1 MQHHFD
7 IYIAEQYGILEAIL
21 LNHFEFW
28 IAKNEANETNYYDG
42 DYWTYNSTKAL
53 QKLFPYVSQRKIQ
66 NALKHLIDE
75 GVLMT
80 GNYNKSAY
88 DRTLWYAFT
97 EKGKCIMQKCKM
109 EDANLSNQLCNNVQ
123 PIPDNNTYND
133 KDNNIYCRVN
143 EELNNE
149 DCHTIINKSQN
160 QQVENPTSTEQDVNA
175 LREYIKCLK
184 KEIEMLKEENGN
196 ENKIEHKGLYSAI
209 VDELNNVCGTHYK
222 ASTKT
227 TRDLIDARI
236 KEGFT
241 ENDFFTVIAK
251 KASTWKGTKMEQYL
265 RPQTLFG
272 TKFES
277 YLNEKISSG
286 NPFMDILKGV
296 AQ

>member
-1 MQHHFD
+1 MKDYKIELMD
-7 IYIAEQYGILEAIL
+7 IADDLLIINKKTIDTLMKLDNCADCIALYV
-21 LNHFEFW
+21 FYYKT
-28 IAKNEANETNYYDG
+28 AKWQKTNQIKANDEYVKKSLKWGRDKIMR
-42 DYWTYNSTKAL
+42 TKATL
-53 QKLFPYVSQRKIQ
+53 KEHGLIDVIQERKDGKISGWYIKLSYIVNKRKI
-66 NALKHLIDE
+66 
-75 GVLMT
+75 
-80 GNYNKSAY
+80 
-88 DRTLWYAFT
+88 
-97 EKGKCIMQKCKM
+97 
-109 EDANLSNQLCNNVQ
+109 
-123 PIPDNNTYND
+123 
-133 KDNNIYCRVN
+133 
-143 EELNNE
+143 E
-149 DCHTIINKSQN
+149 DCHAIVNKSQN

-184 KEIEMLKEENGN
+184 KEIEMLKEENES
-196 ENKIEHKGLYSAI
+196 ENNIERKGLYSAI

-277 YLNEKISSG
+277 YLNEKISSK
-286 NPFMDILKGV
+286 NPFLDMLNERQV
-296 AQ
+296 L

>member
-28 IAKNEANETNYYDG
+28 IAKNEANEKNYYD
-42 DYWTYNSTKAL
+42 DEYWTYNSTKAL

-109 EDANLSNQLCNNVQ
+109 EDANLLNQLCNNVQ

-133 KDNNIYCRVN
+133 KDNNSVSEDVTEIIDYLNMRLGTRYQSTTKVTKDAIKARLN
-143 EELNNE
+143 E
-149 DCHTIINKSQN
+149 H
-160 QQVENPTSTEQDVNA
+160 
-175 LREYIKCLK
+175 
-184 KEIEMLKEENGN
+184 
-196 ENKIEHKGLYSAI
+196 
-209 VDELNNVCGTHYK
+209 
-222 ASTKT
+222 
-227 TRDLIDARI
+227 
-236 KEGFT
+236 
-241 ENDFFTVIAK
+241 FTVQDFKDVIDKKCIEWANDEKMAK
-251 KASTWKGTKMEQYL
+251 YL

-272 TKFES
+272 NKFEA
-277 YLNEKISSG
+277 YLNEPVVKQSTG
-286 NPFMDILKGV
+286 NKFLDALQKGEFRE
-296 AQ
+296 